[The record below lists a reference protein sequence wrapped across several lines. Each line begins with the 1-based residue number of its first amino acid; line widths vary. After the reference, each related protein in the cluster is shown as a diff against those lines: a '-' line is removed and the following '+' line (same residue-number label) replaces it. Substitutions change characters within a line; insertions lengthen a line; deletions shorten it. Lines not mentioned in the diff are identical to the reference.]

1 MFQGIFFQAICKMG
15 IFMICAQTI
24 VHFRPKE
31 SYEKYC
37 KLLVGMMVLLLL
49 MIPLTGFLLGEDSQ
63 LSVSVVEEY
72 QRIFDGTL
80 PGAAENERKAQELL
94 ERMTMEEIGRR
105 MEAEEKAAGMSEDAA
120 ADGVRKE
127 EAQKEETQKE
137 EAQKEETQ
145 KEEPRKGAAQEEDA
159 QKGAAKG
166 Q

>member
-1 MFQGIFFQAICKMG
+1 MFQGIFFQTICKMG

-49 MIPLTGFLLGEDSQ
+49 MIPLTGFLLGEDSR

-145 KEEPRKGAAQEEDA
+145 KEEPRKGAAQEEDV

>member
-49 MIPLTGFLLGEDSQ
+49 MIPLTGFLLGEDSR

-105 MEAEEKAAGMSEDAA
+105 MEAEEKAVGMSEDAA

-137 EAQKEETQ
+137 E
-145 KEEPRKGAAQEEDA
+145 PRKGAAQEEDV
-159 QKGAAKG
+159 QKGAAQG